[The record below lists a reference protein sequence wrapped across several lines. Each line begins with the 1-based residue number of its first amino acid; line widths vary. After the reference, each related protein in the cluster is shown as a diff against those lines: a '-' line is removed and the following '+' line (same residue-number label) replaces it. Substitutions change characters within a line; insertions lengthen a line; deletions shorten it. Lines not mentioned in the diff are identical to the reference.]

1 MAVNFNVLTE
11 IVTGNCPTCQNK
23 TLLVN
28 IGFAAFQCVTCGDI
42 LEQKVNGVIKYM
54 KEVNKDIKFEAL
66 SRTVHD

>member
-28 IGFAAFQCVTCGDI
+28 IGFAAFRCVTCGDI

-54 KEVNKDIKFEAL
+54 KVNKDTKFEAPSQTL
-66 SRTVHD
+66 NE

>member
-1 MAVNFNVLTE
+1 MAVNFNILTE

-28 IGFAAFQCVTCGDI
+28 IGFAAFRCVTCGDI

-54 KEVNKDIKFEAL
+54 KVNKDTKFEAPSQTL
-66 SRTVHD
+66 NE

>member
-1 MAVNFNVLTE
+1 MAVNFNVSTK

-28 IGFAAFQCVTCGDI
+28 IGFAAFRWVTCGDI

-54 KEVNKDIKFEAL
+54 KVNKDTKFEAL
-66 SRTVHD
+66 SCPVHD

>member
-28 IGFAAFQCVTCGDI
+28 IGFAAFRCVTCGDI

-54 KEVNKDIKFEAL
+54 KVNKDTKFEAPSQPL
-66 SRTVHD
+66 NE

>member
-28 IGFAAFQCVTCGDI
+28 IGFAAFRCVTCGDI

-54 KEVNKDIKFEAL
+54 KVNKDTKFEAL

>member
-1 MAVNFNVLTE
+1 MAVNLNILTE

-28 IGFAAFQCVTCGDI
+28 IGFAAFRCVTCGDI

-54 KEVNKDIKFEAL
+54 KVNKDTKFEAPSQTL
-66 SRTVHD
+66 NE

>member
-28 IGFAAFQCVTCGDI
+28 IGFAAFRCITCGDI

-54 KEVNKDIKFEAL
+54 KVNKDTKFEAP
-66 SRTVHD
+66 SRPVHD

>member
-28 IGFAAFQCVTCGDI
+28 IGFAAFRCVTCGDI

-54 KEVNKDIKFEAL
+54 KVNKDTKFEAP
-66 SRTVHD
+66 SSTVHD

>member
-28 IGFAAFQCVTCGDI
+28 IGFAAFRCITCGDI

-54 KEVNKDIKFEAL
+54 KVNKDTKFEAPSQTL
-66 SRTVHD
+66 NE

>member
-1 MAVNFNVLTE
+1 MAVNFNVSTK

-28 IGFAAFQCVTCGDI
+28 IGFAAFRCVTCGDI

-54 KEVNKDIKFEAL
+54 KVNKDTKFEAL

>member
-1 MAVNFNVLTE
+1 MAVNFNVSTK

-28 IGFAAFQCVTCGDI
+28 IGFAAFRCVTCGDI
-42 LEQKVNGVIKYM
+42 LAQKVNGVIKYM
-54 KEVNKDIKFEAL
+54 KVNKDTKFEAP

>member
-1 MAVNFNVLTE
+1 MAVNFNILTE

-28 IGFAAFQCVTCGDI
+28 IGFAAFRCVTCGDI

-54 KEVNKDIKFEAL
+54 KVNKDTKFEAL

>member
-1 MAVNFNVLTE
+1 MAINFNILTE
-11 IVTGNCPTCQNK
+11 IVTGQCPTCQNK

-28 IGFAAFQCVTCGDI
+28 INSNAFRCITCGDV

-54 KEVNKDIKFEAL
+54 KVNKDTKFEAP

>member
-1 MAVNFNVLTE
+1 MAVNFNVSTK

-28 IGFAAFQCVTCGDI
+28 IGFAAFRCITCGDI

-54 KEVNKDIKFEAL
+54 KVNKDTKFEAPSQTL
-66 SRTVHD
+66 NE

>member
-1 MAVNFNVLTE
+1 MAVNFNVSTK

-28 IGFAAFQCVTCGDI
+28 IGFAAFRCVTCGDI

-54 KEVNKDIKFEAL
+54 KVNKDTKFEAP
-66 SRTVHD
+66 SRMVHD